1 MKLEFV
7 EKNTKETNG
16 TRYVRESYSIGGY
29 AVYLDNTF
37 YPDGKSN
44 HRIECKVIAEDE
56 YLPTIYFW
64 DSWFGQT
71 KPRFEIQTTSYG
83 ALEAG
88 EFKKFLAA
96 QQKAL
101 EVVEVLTREFIE
113 EDC

>member
-7 EKNTKETNG
+7 EKQTKETNG

-37 YPDGKSN
+37 YPDGNST
-44 HRIECKVIAEDE
+44 HRFECRVIVEDR
-56 YLPTIYFW
+56 YLPDIYFR
-64 DSWFGQT
+64 DGWFGQT
-71 KPRFEIQTTSYG
+71 PAFEIQTTSYG
-83 ALEAG
+83 PLKAE
-88 EFKKFLAA
+88 EYKKMLAA